1 MRQLESLLWKP
12 WDSYANDSP
21 LPKGP
26 GLQAQGLEGGL
37 PWSGH
42 EMSRYPLTPD
52 SGGLQPY
59 LYKRDLSCGLCL
71 RKDSAIQD
79 DLLFP
84 LEGTG
89 VCVRVCVCVC
99 VCVCEEGFRI

>member
-42 EMSRYPLTPD
+42 EMS
-52 SGGLQPY
+52 
-59 LYKRDLSCGLCL
+59 
-71 RKDSAIQD
+71 
-79 DLLFP
+79 
-84 LEGTG
+84 
-89 VCVRVCVCVC
+89 
-99 VCVCEEGFRI
+99 